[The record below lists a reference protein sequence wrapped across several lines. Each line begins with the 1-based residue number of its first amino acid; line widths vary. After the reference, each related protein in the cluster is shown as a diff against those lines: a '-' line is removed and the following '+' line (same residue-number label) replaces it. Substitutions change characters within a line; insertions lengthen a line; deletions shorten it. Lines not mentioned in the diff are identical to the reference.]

1 MTAVPEAPAPA
12 RQARVAAEVPG
23 DVYRRLRT
31 WAALRG
37 QPVAHVVSE
46 VICRAVPSADQLAA
60 QMHESGAPN
69 DNQR

>member
-1 MTAVPEAPAPA
+1 MTAVPEAPASP
-12 RQARVAAEVPG
+12 RQARVAAEVPS

-46 VICRAVPSADQLAA
+46 VVCRAVPTADQLAA
-60 QMHESGAPN
+60 QMQQNGAA
-69 DNQR
+69 DDDQG